1 MGSTI
6 VLLSPSATLHRS
18 STQKRSLYQ
27 IQDSPNPLDKRSIQ
41 RIGVVVTEPTNT
53 AQPNDINT
61 RAIRYEDIDRCLQ
74 EGWGASFLHGTEYRG
89 SERRGQSSYQ
99 CVGTEGSQSL
109 NSSICQE
116 YSITSTSHPTPH
128 GQLDSSILHKQTT
141 RDTITVASI
150 TGARN
155 MDILPFTLDLGDSKT
170 CCSCYQRRRGF
181 CIKERHRPN
190 RVDTGK
196 RYLPEDN
203 TTILCTGSRPVFHRE

>member
-61 RAIRYEDIDRCLQ
+61 RASRYEDIDRCLQ

-128 GQLDSSILHKQTT
+128 GQLDSSILFKQTRT
-141 RDTITVASI
+141 RSSSLASLEIWTFCLSHQIWVTV
-150 TGARN
+150 
-155 MDILPFTLDLGDSKT
+155 ILHQGTSTTERSGHW
-170 CCSCYQRRRGF
+170 
-181 CIKERHRPN
+181 KEISSGR
-190 RVDTGK
+190 
-196 RYLPEDN
+196 
-203 TTILCTGSRPVFHRE
+203 